1 MRELSLHILDILQNS
16 VEAGATW
23 IELLLEED
31 LTNDILSIT
40 VKDNGRGMDEAQVTR
55 ATDPFFTT
63 RTTRH
68 VGLGLPLLAA
78 ATERCAGSFKIS
90 SAPGAGTTVVAEF
103 QHSHIDRASLG
114 NIADTLLALIM
125 SESFSQAC
133 DLHYVHRVGDKK
145 FEFDTAQI
153 REELG
158 EIPLTH
164 RLVRDWLREF
174 ISEGEKTLYEPLRV
188 QQADSPVR
196 EGNSGGNED
205 A

>member
-16 VEAGATW
+16 LEAGATR

-31 LTNDILSIT
+31 LTNDVLSIT
-40 VKDNGRGMDEAQVTR
+40 VKDNGRGMDEAQVAR

-78 ATERCAGSFKIS
+78 ATERCAGDFKIL
-90 SAPGAGTTVVAEF
+90 SAPGVGTTVVAKF
-103 QHSHIDRASLG
+103 QNSHIDRAPLG
-114 NIADTLLALIM
+114 NISDTLLALIM

-158 EIPLTH
+158 DIPLTH
-164 RLVRDWLREF
+164 RLVRDWFREF
-174 ISEGEKTLYEPLRV
+174 ISEGEKTLYEPSQV
-188 QQADSPVR
+188 QQADSLVMK
-196 EGNSGGNED
+196 GNSGGNED

>member
-1 MRELSLHILDILQNS
+1 VRELSLHVLDILQNS
-16 VEAGATW
+16 LEAGASR

-31 LTNDILSIT
+31 LTNDVLSIT
-40 VKDNGRGMDEAQVTR
+40 VIDNGRGMDETQLAR

-63 RTTRH
+63 RKTRH

-78 ATERCAGSFKIS
+78 ATERCAGDFKILS
-90 SAPGAGTTVVAEF
+90 SPGAGTTVIARF
-103 QHSHIDRASLG
+103 QHSHIDRAPLG
-114 NIADTLLALIM
+114 NIGDTLLAFIM
-125 SESFSQAC
+125 SESFSRAC
-133 DLHYVHRVGDKK
+133 DLRYVHRVGDRT

-158 EIPLTH
+158 DIPLTH
-164 RLVRDWLREF
+164 RLVRDWLKEF
-174 ISEGEKTLYEPLRV
+174 ISEGEKTLYEPVQV
-188 QQADSPVR
+188 QQAGSLVI

>member
-16 VEAGATW
+16 LEAGATR

-31 LTNDILSIT
+31 LTNDVLSFT
-40 VKDNGRGMDEAQVTR
+40 VKDNGRGMDEAQVMR

-63 RTTRH
+63 RATRH

-78 ATERCAGSFKIS
+78 ATERCAGDFKIWS
-90 SAPGAGTTVVAEF
+90 SPGVGTTVMARF
-103 QHSHIDRASLG
+103 QRSHIDRAPLG
-114 NIADTLLALIM
+114 NISDTLLAFIM
-125 SESFSQAC
+125 SESVSRAC
-133 DLHYVHRVGDKK
+133 DLRYVHRVGDNT

-158 EIPLTH
+158 EVPLTH
-164 RLVRDWLREF
+164 PLVRDWLREF
-174 ISEGEKTLYEPLRV
+174 ISEGEKSLYEPLQV
-188 QQADSPVR
+188 QQAGSLVS